1 MGSVFLDTD
10 MRYDTHESLV
20 VKAYRTCEEITR
32 NASTSFMRSFRYLDS
47 ARKKSVFAL
56 YAFCRRADDIVD
68 GDWLPDVNLS
78 HLDDKAADRA
88 IQLSVDRQRESSY
101 SPIEYHQRVRSLLW
115 FHENLDAIES
125 GGKVSHPI
133 FIALQDTLSR
143 YPVCISDLRTLLE
156 GMEDDLFPTQY
167 QTFEDMRS
175 YCYKVA
181 STVGLALI
189 EIYGYSDPNAR
200 KHAEEMGIFLQMVN
214 VLRDIEEDMARGRVY
229 LPLQELDRFGISV
242 NELNNQELARTN
254 RWQEF
259 MRHYLHRTKVHSS
272 EGMKLLPLLDSKARK
287 SPEMM
292 CLVYSEILREVE
304 RRRGDVLSSRVSL
317 GFMRKV
323 RFALSALGLWSLTV

>member
-10 MRYDTHESLV
+10 MRYNAHENLV
-20 VKAYRTCEEITR
+20 ADSYRICEEITR

-47 ARKKSVFAL
+47 DRKKSVFAL

-68 GDWLPDVNLS
+68 GDWQPDVDIS
-78 HLDDKAADRA
+78 HLDQKAADRA
-88 IQLSVDRQRESSY
+88 IQLTIDRQSESSY
-101 SPIEYHQRVRSLLW
+101 TQIEYHQRVRSLLW
-115 FHENLDAIES
+115 FHENLDHIES
-125 GGKVSHPI
+125 GEKVTHPI
-133 FIALQDTLSR
+133 FVALQDTLSK

-156 GMEDDLFPTQY
+156 GMEDDLFPTKY

-214 VLRDIEEDMARGRVY
+214 VLRDIEEDMSRGRVY
-229 LPLQELDRFGISV
+229 LPLQELSRFEIEV
-242 NELNNQELARTN
+242 AELSDSELARTN

-259 MRHYLHRTKVHSS
+259 MRHYLHRTKSHSV

-292 CLVYSEILREVE
+292 CLVYSEILKEVE
-304 RRRGDVLSSRVSL
+304 RRRGDVLSSRISL
-317 GFMRKV
+317 GFMRKI